1 MSWLELITLGVRYL
15 TLGTYLNNLIG
26 KREGG
31 NRVLWKDRM
40 RFFRENKRVFRRKI
54 TFIPLWHNFG
64 LLHRNSFIDVQE
76 VLFESKIYGKWQPR
90 QEGSLAENGYM
101 YMYAWLSPFAV
112 HVKLSQHC

>member
-1 MSWLELITLGVRYL
+1 MSIKLLMSPNYLILCSPLLLLPSIFPSVRVSSNELARTHYIRGSIPYIRDL
-15 TLGTYLNNLIG
+15 LNN
-26 KREGG
+26 REKGGG

-76 VLFESKIYGKWQPR
+76 VLFVIFP
-90 QEGSLAENGYM
+90 
-101 YMYAWLSPFAV
+101 
-112 HVKLSQHC
+112 